1 MPSKITIQP
10 GSADLAKRFHECF
23 ESVARERVHL
33 ASLVA
38 PSLEAI
44 REFTVKAAEGRNIR
58 MFAVDGSHVVGWCD
72 VFIGQKP
79 GFEHAGNLGM
89 GVLKSYRRQ
98 GLGYRLVRAAIDL
111 VRDEDLTRIELEV
124 FASNTAAISLY
135 TKCGFEREGVK
146 RRARYI
152 DGKYDDIILMALLR
166 EPTSNG

>member
-1 MPSKITIQP
+1 MLRISCQGTRPPRQS
-10 GSADLAKRFHECF
+10 GSTLTG
-23 ESVARERVHL
+23 SNSRVH
-33 ASLVA
+33 SESSRRVKYSNVRSRWQPRSRLV
-38 PSLEAI
+38 
-44 REFTVKAAEGRNIR
+44 
-58 MFAVDGSHVVGWCD
+58 H

-111 VRDEDLTRIELEV
+111 VWDEGLTRVELEV